1 MVKKFFFKDGYALP
15 RRLFK
20 RDLLDLYVPSRPLR
34 VVVNPENGLY
44 SCSLRGRFGDVLIMC
59 SSADKLISVV
69 RDCYRETVSA
79 KFLNN
84 DFYKSLTYI
93 FVNV

>member
-1 MVKKFFFKDGYALP
+1 MVRKFFFKHGYATP
-15 RRLFK
+15 RRFFK
-20 RDLLDLYVPSRPLR
+20 RDLLDLYVPSRPLP

-44 SCSLRGRFGDVLIMC
+44 SCSLRGRIGDFLIMC
-59 SSADKLISVV
+59 SSADKLMSVV
-69 RDCYRETVSA
+69 RDFFLETVSA

-84 DFYKSLTYI
+84 DFYNSLSFI

>member
-34 VVVNPENGLY
+34 VVFNPETAY
-44 SCSLRGRFGDVLIMC
+44 FYCYLRGRLGDVLIMC
-59 SSADKLISVV
+59 SSADKLMSVV

>member
-20 RDLLDLYVPSRPLR
+20 CDLFDLYVPSRPIR

-44 SCSLRGRFGDVLIMC
+44 SCSLRGRLGDALIMC

-79 KFLNN
+79 KFFNN